1 MSTLAPVATSFDR
14 ILVPTDFSDVSQ
26 QALEYAKGIAKRYDS
41 RLFLVHVAEP
51 INVITPPEA
60 AWIDEV
66 SLEQRLEQRI
76 EQAGAELR
84 SEGYWAEA
92 FAVTGGVRHE
102 VLNFINENK
111 VDLIVLGTHSK
122 VGFERFMLGSDAEA
136 ILRKVTCPVL
146 LIGPKVKDTPRQV
159 WNPKVVIC
167 ATTLA
172 PETAWIAAY
181 AYQLARLNHADFTLL
196 NIEDPSREKDG
207 HDWDAFERSFKESLP
222 EAPLLSKTLRT
233 LVSDCPPGRAIVDIA
248 EERNADLI
256 VMGAHS
262 ASPHVTHLAAGTV
275 PQVAADAHCPVMTLH
290 N

>member
-1 MSTLAPVATSFDR
+1 MAALAQVATSFHR

-41 RLFLVHVAEP
+41 RLFLLHVAEP

-66 SLEQRLEQRI
+66 SIEERLEQRI

-92 FAVTGGVRHE
+92 FAVTGGVQHE

-136 ILRKVTCPVL
+136 ILRKVKCPVL
-146 LIGPKVKDTPRQV
+146 LIGPKVKDSPHRV

-167 ATTLA
+167 ATRLA
-172 PETAWIAAY
+172 PASAWIAAY

-196 NIEDPSREKDG
+196 NIDDPSKAGDS
-207 HDWDAFERSFKESLP
+207 HDWSAFERSFKESLP
-222 EAPLLSKTLRT
+222 EAPLLSKILRT
-233 LVSDCPPGRAIVDIA
+233 LVSDCPPGKAIVDIA
-248 EERNADLI
+248 EERSADLI
-256 VMGAHS
+256 VMGALP
-262 ASPHVTHLAAGTV
+262 ASPYVTHLVAGTV
-275 PQVAADAHCPVMTLH
+275 PQVAAEALCPVMTLH